1 MGTWDAREG
10 SPTPLGVTWVS
21 ENEAYNFA
29 LYSKY
34 ADKVT
39 WLLYEAA
46 NLYSPVVI
54 REFDPQWKRVVD
66 TYLEGPDDFVA
77 PAAAPPLSSLTYTL
91 QPRTVVLLV
100 RSQEAHS

>member
-1 MGTWDAREG
+1 MVYMGTWDAREG

-39 WLLYEAA
+39 LLLYEAA
-46 NLYSPVVI
+46 NVCSPFLI
-54 REFDPQWKRVVD
+54 R
-66 TYLEGPDDFVA
+66 
-77 PAAAPPLSSLTYTL
+77 
-91 QPRTVVLLV
+91 
-100 RSQEAHS
+100 